1 MTKILRNLVLKI
13 MVIKMRQDDTF
24 WHILIKLRLIIA
36 GLYCLAKIG
45 EKLHETELRR
55 FSRNEGN

>member
-1 MTKILRNLVLKI
+1 
-13 MVIKMRQDDTF
+13 MRQDDTF